1 MKNPR
6 YLGTNAATIL
16 LGVTARD
23 FGTGEPLAADP
34 KVRETPWALQVMAE
48 LEQSADPQF
57 IGGAGFWL
65 ARDGALLWNRGYAD
79 WDYSPLAKN
88 LLARA
93 RVLEPTRLDW
103 FYANPELPKAGEQRG
118 LGQIRI
124 GGSVIAAKNV
134 RMVKPDVPP
143 DLRAVKGNV
152 SLDVAVGLDGHVLK
166 AIPLKGPA
174 ALYEISVKA
183 VEQWVYQPTTINGTP
198 VIVLTAVDVKY
209 E

>member
-1 MKNPR
+1 
-6 YLGTNAATIL
+6 
-16 LGVTARD
+16 
-23 FGTGEPLAADP
+23 
-34 KVRETPWALQVMAE
+34 
-48 LEQSADPQF
+48 
-57 IGGAGFWL
+57 
-65 ARDGALLWNRGYAD
+65 
-79 WDYSPLAKN
+79 
-88 LLARA
+88 
-93 RVLEPTRLDW
+93 
-103 FYANPELPKAGEQRG
+103 
-118 LGQIRI
+118 
-124 GGSVIAAKNV
+124 
-134 RMVKPDVPP
+134 MVKPDVPP